1 MLRRMTAA
9 RRMTLEEWA
18 ELDEDDSRE
27 LVNGVLEEP
36 EVTDC
41 IHEVVVTRLVA
52 DLDAYLRPR
61 GGFAFASG
69 LGYAV
74 RKDTGRFAD
83 VACYL
88 AGRRPEHGIVR
99 TPPDV
104 IVEVVSPR
112 PRDARRDRID
122 KLADYA
128 AFGAKQYWL
137 VDPHVRTL
145 EIWRLDA
152 KRRYARLAA
161 VASGKLRRIPRLPGF
176 VLDVDALWH
185 EVDRLTSA

>member
-1 MLRRMTAA
+1 
-9 RRMTLEEWA
+9 MTLEEWA

-27 LVNGVLEEP
+27 LVNGVLEDP
-36 EVTDC
+36 EVTDRV
-41 IHEVVVTRLVA
+41 HEVVVTALLVTLA
-52 DLDAYLRPR
+52 PWFRER

-104 IVEVVSPR
+104 IVEIVSPR

-128 AFGAKQYWL
+128 AFGAKQYWI
-137 VDPHVRTL
+137 VDPHVRTF
-145 EIWRLDA
+145 EIWRIDS
-152 KRRYARLAA
+152 KRRYVRFAA
-161 VASGKLRRIPRLPGF
+161 VASGKLRRIPRLPGL
-176 VLDVDALWH
+176 VVDVDALWR
-185 EVDRLTSA
+185 EIERLTSA